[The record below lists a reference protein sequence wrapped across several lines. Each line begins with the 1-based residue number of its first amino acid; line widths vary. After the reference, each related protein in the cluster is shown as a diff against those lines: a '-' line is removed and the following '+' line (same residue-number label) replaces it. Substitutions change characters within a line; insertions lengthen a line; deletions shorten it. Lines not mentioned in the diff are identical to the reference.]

1 MTHATNFGARA
12 ADYDT
17 LRPQGQGW
25 WTAFDAMVRD
35 GDLRGRRVVDVG
47 CGTGALAEALVR
59 NAYAKVWGFDASAEM
74 VAVARAR
81 GTPGAGFK
89 VARAESLPV
98 RDSWFERAT
107 MSLVVHLIDRV
118 AAFQEARRVLVNDG
132 RLVIATFAPE
142 HFATAWLGPYFPSL
156 EAIDLARFP
165 TEAELRDELA
175 AGGLPQIHVSRAD
188 SREELSRE
196 DALARIRG
204 RHISTFD
211 LLPVDEVTAGAA
223 RAERELPEVV
233 DLVQRYLIV
242 TASAR

>member
-1 MTHATNFGARA
+1 MTDVPNFRERA
-12 ADYDT
+12 ANYDA
-17 LRPQGQGW
+17 LRPQGRGW
-25 WTAFDAMVRD
+25 WMAFDAMVRD

-59 NAYAKVWGFDASAEM
+59 HASAKVWGFDASAEM
-74 VAVARAR
+74 VAVARGR
-81 GTPGAGFK
+81 GAPGAGFK
-89 VARAESLPV
+89 VGSAESLPV
-98 RDSWFERAT
+98 RDGWFERAT

-118 AAFQEARRVLVNDG
+118 PAFREVRRVLVDDG

-142 HFATAWLGPYFPSL
+142 HFATAWLGRLFPSL

-165 TEAELRDELA
+165 TEARLRDELA
-175 AGGLPQIHVSRAD
+175 AGGLPAVRVSRAD
-188 SREELSRE
+188 SREGLSRE

-211 LLPVDEVTAGAA
+211 LLPADEVTAGVA
-223 RAERELPEVV
+223 RAERDLPEVV